1 MTAKLKFA
9 FLASLI
15 VNIFLIGVLLGE
27 LPHRFDERSSRE
39 ERMEKAV
46 AALPEPLREQFREK
60 LQRMRE
66 GSEPIREQIHQAR
79 EEAIRILIA
88 EPFDGA
94 AYDRQVSKIH
104 ELHGQRSRR
113 MAEIVKEVAKDLPP
127 EQRQVL
133 AEVLRR
139 PPSSKYN
146 AQ

>member
-1 MTAKLKFA
+1 MNAKLKFA
-9 FLASLI
+9 FLASFL
-15 VNIFLIGVLLGE
+15 VNVFLIGVLLGE
-27 LPHRFDERSSRE
+27 LPRRFDDRVSRE

-46 AALPEPLREQFREK
+46 EKLPEPLRAQFRGKME
-60 LQRMRE
+60 RMRE
-66 GSEPIREQIHQAR
+66 GTEPVREQIQQAR

-88 EPFDGA
+88 EPFDGT
-94 AYDRQVSKIH
+94 AYDRQVKKIH

-139 PPSSKYN
+139 PPSSSPR
-146 AQ
+146 